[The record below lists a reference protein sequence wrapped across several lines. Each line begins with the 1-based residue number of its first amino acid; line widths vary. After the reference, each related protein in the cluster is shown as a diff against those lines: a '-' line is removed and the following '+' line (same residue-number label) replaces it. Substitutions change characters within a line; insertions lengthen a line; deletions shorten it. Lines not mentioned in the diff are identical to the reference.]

1 MEVEDLPVFDFF
13 SIPNALLRFL
23 SPVSVPA
30 SCSFDIRWS
39 GPVTN
44 RSHLEDPTNGVAGD
58 FVLSQA
64 TMNWSAQTST
74 GFKFVSDPAGTTSAF
89 AQLGR
94 MRNGVFFNA
103 QDD

>member
-1 MEVEDLPVFDFF
+1 MEVENLPLSDFF
-13 SIPNALLRFL
+13 TIPNALFRFL
-23 SPVSVPA
+23 SPVSMPA

-44 RSHLEDPTNGVAGD
+44 RSKLEEPTNGVAGD

-64 TMNWSAQTST
+64 TMNWSAQTT

-94 MRNGVFFNA
+94 MRNGIFFTS
-103 QDD
+103 